1 MGRRRDAMSLPWVS
15 RKTLKAEPERAG
27 WADDR
32 SAAETIRRR
41 WIGSTAILASAGA
54 IALAGCGTGSVSTRT
69 PVTSAVTVATTG
81 PHGEAFG
88 GQQPVSG
95 MSLQL
100 YAAGSGGYG
109 SAATPLFSP
118 AVTTNSSG
126 GFSFPSNYCPT
137 ASAQV
142 YLVGTGG
149 DPVAGNAAAGNANA
163 NANLALM
170 VALGSCGNLNASTHI
185 HMNELTT
192 VAAVWALAP
201 FMSGNTTSYLNVG
214 TPSTNATGLQLAFAA
229 SSEVV
234 NTSTGSFPGNLPS
247 GATLPTAELNTLA
260 DVLEACI
267 NSKGGTAND
276 HLTDCGSLFGLTPN
290 AAGTYPTDT
299 ITAAMNMAQNPAQ
312 NVALLNSLVGGTPAF
327 EPNLGT
333 PPNAWTVAID
343 YTGGGL
349 NQPTTIAADQSG
361 NIWVGNSGS
370 QAVSLFDNL
379 GNSKLGTTGTALAG
393 TPGGVAIDLTGNA
406 WVTASNSDVYEL
418 NSSGTITNTLT
429 GNGLNLPTGIAI
441 DPSGIVW
448 VADSGTN
455 SISAFTST
463 GGIFAGSPFTGAGIS
478 SPAGIAINSSAN
490 ANCANCK

>member
-1 MGRRRDAMSLPWVS
+1 MSLPWVS
-15 RKTLKAEPERAG
+15 RKTLKAGTERAVR
-27 WADDR
+27 AEDR
-32 SAAETIRRR
+32 LAAEAMKRR
-41 WIGSTAILASAGA
+41 WIGSVAILAAAGT
-54 IALAGCGTGSVSTRT
+54 IALAGCGIGSSANRTAPVT
-69 PVTSAVTVATTG
+69 PVAVVVATG

-95 MSLQL
+95 MTLQL
-100 YAAGSGGYG
+100 YAVGSGGYG

-118 AVTTNSSG
+118 AVTTNSGG

-137 ASAQV
+137 PSSTPV

-149 DPVAGNAAAGNANA
+149 DPVAGNAVAGNANA
-163 NANLALM
+163 NPNLALM
-170 VALGSCGNLNASTHI
+170 VALGGCNTLNSNTHI

-214 TPSTNATGLQLAFAA
+214 APSTNAAGLQLAFAA

-234 NTSTGSFPGNLPS
+234 NTSTGLFPGNLPS

-267 NSKGGTAND
+267 NSKGGVAND
-276 HLTDCGSLFGLTPN
+276 GSTSCGSLFGLTPN
-290 AAGTYPTDT
+290 AADAAYPTDT
-299 ITAAMNMAQNPAQ
+299 ITAAMNMAQNPAR
-312 NVALLNSLVGGTPAF
+312 NVTPLNNLVGGTPAF

-343 YTGGGL
+343 YTGGGM

-379 GNSKLGTTGTALAG
+379 GNSKLGTTGAALAG
-393 TPGGVAIDLTGNA
+393 TPGGVAIDLSGNA
-406 WVTASNSDVYEL
+406 WVTASNSEVYEL

-448 VADSGTN
+448 VADSGAN
-455 SISAFTST
+455 SISAFTSA
-463 GGIFAGSPFTGAGIS
+463 GGIFAGSPFTGAGIA
-478 SPAGIAINSSAN
+478 SPAAIAINGSAN

>member
-1 MGRRRDAMSLPWVS
+1 MSLPRVS
-15 RKTLKAEPERAG
+15 RKTLRSGPERTG

-32 SAAETIRRR
+32 SAAETIRLR
-41 WIGSTAILASAGA
+41 WIGSAAILASAGMV
-54 IALAGCGTGSVSTRT
+54 ALAGCATGSSANQTT
-69 PVTSAVTVATTG
+69 PVTPVVVAVATG

-95 MSLQL
+95 MTLQL
-100 YAAGSGGYG
+100 YAVGSGGYG

-137 ASAQV
+137 PSSTPV

-149 DPVAGNAAAGNANA
+149 DPVAGNQAAGNANA
-163 NANLALM
+163 NPNLALM
-170 VALGSCGNLNASTHI
+170 VALGGCNTLNSSTHI

-192 VAAVWALAP
+192 VAAVWALTP
-201 FMSGNTTSYLNVG
+201 FMSGSSTSYLNVG
-214 TPSTNATGLQLAFAA
+214 APSTNSAGLQLAFAA

-234 NTSTGSFPGNLPS
+234 NTSTGTFPGNLPS
-247 GATLPTAELNTLA
+247 GATLPTAELYSLA
-260 DVLEACI
+260 DLLEACI
-267 NSKGGTAND
+267 NSKGGVAND
-276 HLTDCGSLFGLTPN
+276 NLTDCGSLFGLTPN
-290 AAGTYPTDT
+290 TAGTLYPTDT
-299 ITAAMNMAQNPAQ
+299 ITAAMNIAQNPAR
-312 NVALLNSLVGGTPAF
+312 NVGLLNNLIGGTPAF
-327 EPNLGT
+327 EPNLGA

-343 YTGGGL
+343 YTGGAL

-370 QAVSLFDNL
+370 NAVSLFDNL
-379 GNSKLGTTGTALAG
+379 GNSKLGTTGTMLGGA
-393 TPGGVAIDLTGNA
+393 PGGVAIDLTGNA

-418 NSSGTITNTLT
+418 NSSGTIANTLT

-448 VADSGTN
+448 VANSGAN
-455 SISAFTST
+455 SVSAFTST
-463 GGIFAGSPFTGAGIS
+463 GGIFAGSPFTGAGIA
-478 SPAGIAINSSAN
+478 SPAGIAINGSAN